1 MKIYPLILLAML
13 SFFSCKSV
21 QNLSTV
27 EQVDV
32 EKYAGKWYEIARLP
46 NSFEKDLKCVTA
58 NYTLKDKGKIEVLN
72 QGYSIKKEGKVK
84 RAKGVAWVPDLE
96 FPGRLKVSFF
106 RPFSGDYYIISLNPE
121 YKYALVGDPSRKYLW
136 VLSRSPYME
145 DALYSELLEIARVN
159 GFKTDQ
165 VIKVEQDCHKE

>member
-1 MKIYPLILLAML
+1 M
-13 SFFSCKSV
+13 
-21 QNLSTV
+21 
-27 EQVDV
+27 
-32 EKYAGKWYEIARLP
+32 
-46 NSFEKDLKCVTA
+46 
-58 NYTLKDKGKIEVLN
+58 
-72 QGYSIKKEGKVK
+72 
-84 RAKGVAWVPDLE
+84 PDLE

-106 RPFSGDYYIISLNPE
+106 RPFSGDYYIISLDPE

>member
-1 MKIYPLILLAML
+1 ML

-27 EQVDV
+27 GQVDV

-46 NSFEKDLKCVTA
+46 NSFEKGLKCVTA

-72 QGYSIKKEGKVK
+72 QGYSIKKEGKLS
-84 RAKGVAWVPDLE
+84 RAKGLAWVPDLE

-106 RPFSGDYYIISLNPE
+106 RPFSGDYYIITLDPE

-136 VLSRSPYME
+136 VLSRSSYME
-145 DALYSELLEIARVN
+145 DTIYSELLEIARVN

-165 VIKVEQDCHKE
+165 VIKVEQDCQN